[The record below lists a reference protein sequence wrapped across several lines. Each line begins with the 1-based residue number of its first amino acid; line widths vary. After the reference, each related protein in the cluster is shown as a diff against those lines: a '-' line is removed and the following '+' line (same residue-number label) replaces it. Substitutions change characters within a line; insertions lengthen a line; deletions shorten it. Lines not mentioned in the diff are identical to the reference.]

1 MIVKNNIYQNGIN
14 FSTLALVD
22 SEFAK
27 YLKPNGQLDFSDPN
41 AVQQLTKSLLKRDFG
56 LSVVLPQDRLCPP
69 VPNRLNY
76 ILWVQRLLDTTDIKL
91 IIDWNKTVVSSS
103 NTENNSRND
112 VTVYGL
118 DIGTGASCI
127 YPLLGCALR
136 NNWKLFGTDTDE
148 KSLEYARQ
156 NVTSNHLSDRISIV
170 KTEPREPLIPFQ
182 VLGVENL
189 KFIMCNPPFYESKEE
204 MLKCAEA
211 KKRPPFTACTGADFE
226 MVTEGGEVE
235 FISRLIDEST
245 ESKSRVQ
252 WYTSMIGKLSNLI
265 ILREKLVK
273 LGINNYALTDFVQ
286 GNKTKRW
293 AIAWSF
299 DDLRPPMDIARGLK
313 SVPKSLLPFPSQYTF
328 TLNLK
333 SPSEVGEKIDTALS
347 QLSLIWRWDKNSLTG
362 KGVCDKDVWSRASRR
377 KNMIASQEKHIDIA
391 NKCLSFGFE
400 IQANDFCDAKK
411 CNQVM
416 IRWVKGHD
424 TVLFESF
431 CGMIKRKCSG

>member
-1 MIVKNNIYQNGIN
+1 KKINFIMIAQDNIYQNGIN

-22 SEFAK
+22 SEFAR

-69 VPNRLNY
+69 
-76 ILWVQRLLDTTDIKL
+76 RLLDTTDFKSF
-91 IIDWNKTVVSSS
+91 IDWNEPIGSSS
-103 NTENNSRND
+103 YVKRDPSKD
-112 VTVYGL
+112 VTVLGL

-127 YPLLGCALR
+127 YPLLSCVLR
-136 NNWKLFGTDTDE
+136 NHWKLIGTDIDE
-148 KSLEYARQ
+148 KSLKYARQ
-156 NVTSNHLSDRISIV
+156 NVASNHLEDRINIV
-170 KTEPREPLIPFQ
+170 KTEPQEPLIPFH
-182 VLGVENL
+182 VLGVKYLN
-189 KFIMCNPPFYESKEE
+189 FTMCNPPFYESKEE
-204 MLKCAEA
+204 MLKSAKE

-226 MVTEGGEVE
+226 MVTEGGEVV
-235 FISRLIDEST
+235 FISRLIDESL
-245 ESKSRVQ
+245 ESKSSVQ

-265 ILREKLVK
+265 ILRERLVK
-273 LGINNYALTDFVQ
+273 LGINNFALTDFVQ

-313 SVPKSLLPFPSQYTF
+313 SVPKSLLPFPSQYSF
-328 TLNLK
+328 P
-333 SPSEVGEKIDTALS
+333 SPSEVGKKIDTALS

-377 KNMIASQEKHIDIA
+377 KNMSQSQEKNVDYDS
-391 NKCLSFGFE
+391 NRLSFGFE
-400 IQANDFCDAKK
+400 IQANKYCETKK
-411 CNQVM
+411 CNQII

-424 TVLFESF
+424 TILFESF
-431 CGMIKRKCSG
+431 CGM